1 MNELTAGWYGI
12 WDAMLGNHI
21 FMERAILKASGKKGL
36 SIQGKKCR
44 SGWAYGQEKGT
55 FPEQMS

>member
-36 SIQGKKCR
+36 SRAKNVDPDEHTVKKKVHFR
-44 SGWAYGQEKGT
+44 SSK
-55 FPEQMS
+55 